1 MFPSP
6 RTRMLEGEERWI
18 QWHDYANFDENGNVI
33 EFQSVGRDVTEIRQ
47 AREAAEQ
54 ATRAKSQFLAN
65 MSHEIRTPMNGVI
78 GMTSLLLSTDLTAE
92 QLEYVETI
100 RFSSDAL
107 LTIINDILDF
117 SKIEAGKLMLEK
129 QNFSLL
135 TCVEEA
141 IDLVARAA
149 ASKGL
154 KLACTYDTQMPFEY
168 IGDVTRLRQV
178 LVNLLGNA
186 VKFTEQGS
194 VTLSVFSKYQPGS
207 LHELHFQVQDTGI
220 GIPVEQQNALFQ
232 SFSQL
237 DGSTTRRYGGTGLGL
252 AISKQLAEL
261 MDGGMTVESEPGKG
275 STFSFW
281 IKMEES
287 PQQSSLNSA

>member
-1 MFPSP
+1 
-6 RTRMLEGEERWI
+6 
-18 QWHDYANFDENGNVI
+18 
-33 EFQSVGRDVTEIRQ
+33 
-47 AREAAEQ
+47 
-54 ATRAKSQFLAN
+54 
-65 MSHEIRTPMNGVI
+65 
-78 GMTSLLLSTDLTAE
+78 
-92 QLEYVETI
+92 
-100 RFSSDAL
+100 
-107 LTIINDILDF
+107 
-117 SKIEAGKLMLEK
+117 MLEK

-154 KLACTYDTQMPFEY
+154 KLACTYDTQMPFDY
-168 IGDVTRLRQV
+168 IGDVTRLRQI

-194 VTLSVFSKYQPGS
+194 VTLSVFSKYQPGG

-281 IKMEES
+281 IKMEEA
-287 PQQSSLNSA
+287 PQQSSLIPHDYENMMVGKKILVIETHPPHQQFLNEILSKWGIQVQLIHSEDNVKK